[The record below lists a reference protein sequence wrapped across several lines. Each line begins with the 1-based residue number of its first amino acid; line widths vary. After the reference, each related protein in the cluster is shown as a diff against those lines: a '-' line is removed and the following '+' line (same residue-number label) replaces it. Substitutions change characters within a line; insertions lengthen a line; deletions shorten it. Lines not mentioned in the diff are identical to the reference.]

1 MGDILQKLTED
12 PSVDHQEIQEWVES
26 LADLKRRYGADTTG
40 LILAFLQ
47 EKAFVEGIHM
57 PFTANTPYINTI
69 PVDKQPAYPGDRE
82 LERRIKNAVRWNA
95 MAMVTRAN
103 RDKAA
108 PGGHISTF
116 ASSATLYEVGFN
128 HFFRAPNR
136 AEGFPGDLVFYQ
148 GHASPGMYARA
159 FVEGRINEDHLL
171 NFRRELKDKPGLSSY
186 PHPWLM
192 PDFWQFP
199 TVSMGLGPIGS
210 IYQARFMRYLEHRG
224 LIPKSDAKVWCFVGD
239 GESDEPETLGA
250 INLAVREKLDNL
262 IWVVNCNLQRLD
274 GPVRGNGKIIQELER
289 IFRGSGWNTIKVVWG
304 GEWDALL
311 AEDDGELVARMGEVV
326 DGQYQKYSV
335 ADGSYVRTHFF
346 NSEKLLKLV
355 EHLSDDQVQKIKR
368 GGHDPDKVYA
378 AYQAA
383 VHTEGRPT
391 VILAKTIKG
400 YGLGEAGEGRN
411 ITHNNKKLNE
421 DQLKEFR
428 TRFSMPISDAQI
440 ADIPFYRPA
449 PDSPEMKYL
458 KQRREALGG
467 SVPQRLGMAQPL
479 KAPTLDEL
487 KEFLAGSKGRAIST
501 TMSFNLVLAK
511 LLKNKDIGKLVALI
525 IPDEARTFGLDPLF
539 SQIGIYS
546 SQGQTYEPVDAD
558 NVAYYREAT
567 DGQILEEGINEAGSM
582 ASFVAAGTAYSTYGV
597 NIIPFY
603 IYYSMFGFQRV
614 GDQIWLAADSR
625 AKGFLMGG
633 TAGRTTLNGEGLQHE
648 DGHSHLAA
656 SAVPNIQAYD
666 PAFQS
671 EIAVIIQDGI
681 KRMYQD
687 DEQIFYYITVGNENY
702 EQLPLPAGAEEG
714 VRKGLYKFT
723 SVEAK
728 ESDGKPSKAKVH
740 LLGSGSLLNE
750 ALRASK
756 ILAEKYHVSSDVW
769 SATSY
774 KRLRWEALEADRV
787 NRLNP
792 GKPPVKSYLHEIA
805 AQMKEP
811 VIASSDYVRLVSEQ
825 IKPWIADF
833 TALGTDGF
841 GRSEGREELRRFF
854 EVDAENIVL
863 EALTALSRRAQFDA
877 ALLPKVVKD
886 LGLDAPRKNP
896 LVD

>member
-1 MGDILQKLTED
+1 MGDILKKLTDD
-12 PSVDHQEIQEWVES
+12 PAVDHEEIQEWVDS
-26 LADLKRRYGADTTG
+26 LADLKSRYGAETTG
-40 LILAFLQ
+40 LILAYLQ
-47 EKAFVEGIHM
+47 EKAFMEGVHM

-69 PVDKQPAYPGDRE
+69 PVEAETTFPGDRE

-95 MAMVTRAN
+95 MAMVARAN

-116 ASSATLYEVGFN
+116 ASSATLYEIGFN
-128 HFFRAPNR
+128 HFFRAPKR
-136 AEGFPGDLVFYQ
+136 EEGFPGDLVFYQ
-148 GHASPGMYARA
+148 GHAAPGMYARA
-159 FVEGRINEDHLL
+159 FLEGRINEDHLM

-192 PDFWQFP
+192 PHFWQFP

-210 IYQARFMRYLEHRG
+210 IYQARFMRYLENRG

-289 IFRGSGWNTIKVVWG
+289 IFRGSGWNTTKVIWG
-304 GEWDALL
+304 SQWDQIL
-311 AEDDGELVARMGEVV
+311 AADDGELVARMNEVV

-335 ADGSYVRTHFF
+335 SEGAYVREHFF
-346 NSEKLLKLV
+346 NSPKLLKLV
-355 EHLSDDQVQKIKR
+355 EHLSNDEVQKIKR
-368 GGHDPDKVYA
+368 GGHDPEKVYA
-378 AYQAA
+378 AYAAA
-383 VHTEGRPT
+383 VKTEGRPT

-428 TRFSMPISDAQI
+428 TRFSIPISDAQVNE
-440 ADIPFYRPA
+440 APFFRPA
-449 PDSPEMKYL
+449 DDSPEMKYL
-458 KQRREALGG
+458 KAKREALGG

-479 KAPTLDEL
+479 NAPTMDEF
-487 KEFLAGSKGRAIST
+487 KEFLAGSKGRLIST
-501 TMSFNLVLAK
+501 TMSFNLILAK
-511 LLKNKDIGKLVALI
+511 LLKNKEISKLVVPI

-539 SQIGIYS
+539 AQIGIYS
-546 SQGQTYEPVDAD
+546 SQGQLYDPVDAD
-558 NVAYYREAT
+558 NVSYYREAIN
-567 DGQILEEGINEAGSM
+567 GQILEEGINEAGSM
-582 ASFVAAGTAYSTYGV
+582 ASFIAAGCAYSTYGV

-625 AKGFLMGG
+625 VKGFLIGG

-656 SAVPNIQAYD
+656 SAVPNLQAYD
-666 PAFQS
+666 PSIQA
-671 EIAVIIQDGI
+671 EMAVIIQDGI

-687 DEQIFYYITVGNENY
+687 DEQIFYYLTVGNENY

-714 VRKGLYKFT
+714 VRRGLYKFT

-728 ESDGKPSKAKVH
+728 DGGKSKVH
-740 LLGSGSLLNE
+740 LWGSGSIFNE

-756 ILAEKYHVSSDVW
+756 ILAEKYNVSSDVW

-774 KRLRWEALEADRV
+774 KRLRWEALEADRA
-787 NRLNP
+787 NRLTP
-792 GKPPVKSYLHEIA
+792 GKPQLKSYLHEIA
-805 AQMKEP
+805 ETLKEP

-825 IKPWIADF
+825 VKPWIADF

-854 EVDAENIVL
+854 EVDAENIAL
-863 EALTALSRRAQFDA
+863 EALMALSRRGQFDA
-877 ALLPKVVKD
+877 ALLPKVIKD

-896 LVD
+896 LSD